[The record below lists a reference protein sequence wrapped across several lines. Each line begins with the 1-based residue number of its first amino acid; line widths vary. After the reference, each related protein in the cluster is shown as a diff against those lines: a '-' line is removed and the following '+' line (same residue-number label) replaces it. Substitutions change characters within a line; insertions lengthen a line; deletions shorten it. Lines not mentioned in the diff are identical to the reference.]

1 MHYLISLSYD
11 GSKFYGFQRLKNY
24 NTVQKNLEEALTII
38 NKKEVKIKGAGRT
51 DRGVHALDQKAT
63 FDLDVNITPE
73 KLLLALNSLVRPN
86 INITSVSVV
95 PESFHAR
102 FNTVQKEYI
111 YKINL
116 GEFNPFY
123 ENYMYQPTHKLNLK
137 AMKKCANLFVGIH
150 DFTNF
155 VGGTR
160 PNSKCIIYNITFKKK
175 HNILEIKFV
184 GKSFYRYMIRNLVG
198 AMLDVSNN
206 KCTLEDIKNA
216 LNNPQVKKQFKT
228 AVPNGLYLTKISY
241 K

>member
-11 GSKFYGFQRLKNY
+11 GSKFYGFQRLKDY

-63 FDLDVNITPE
+63 FDLDVNLTPD
-73 KLLLALNSLVRPN
+73 KLLLALNSLVRPS
-86 INITSVSVV
+86 INITSVSLV
-95 PESFHAR
+95 PKFFHAR
-102 FNTVQKEYI
+102 FNTVKKEYI

-123 ENYMYQPTHKLNLK
+123 ENYMYQPSYKLNLK
-137 AMKKCANLFVGIH
+137 AMKKCANLFVGVH

-160 PNSKCIIYNITFKKK
+160 PNSKCIIYKITFKKK
-175 HNILEIKFV
+175 NNILEIKFV

-206 KCTLEDIKNA
+206 KCTLEDIKSA
-216 LNNPQVKKQFKT
+216 LDNPQVKKQFKT
-228 AVPNGLYLTKISY
+228 AVPQGLYLTKISY